1 MSKKQPKAAVGES
14 AANPQKKQA
23 ELPNGTQPQ
32 EILRV
37 SGDNAEVVPPVEQ
50 PKLAG
55 ESVVRTDSLVRAGD
69 EQVQEDKPEPAPA
82 SESEATADEAADD
95 GESDA
100 GHAFDEA
107 TPPLVEEPAHVF
119 VPARKMQ
126 KGDSLRCAQFS
137 YLGQTHDL
145 RGILVSLAENDL
157 VLELPTLGTLWPV
170 LMTRVSLSANPMGT
184 FVGSWQ
190 HVESDYPKLG
200 DDAEFDARFRK
211 AALDESKSIMAPKWN
226 PPRKARAGYT
236 WVLVKLSLQLAG
248 FNEKGELVKRF
259 SAGEHAELSTKSIA
273 DISIAV
279 EPV

>member
-1 MSKKQPKAAVGES
+1 MSRKQPKGADTGS
-14 AANPQKKQA
+14 ASSPQKKHA
-23 ELPNGTQPQ
+23 DSPGGTPAQ
-32 EILRV
+32 EVLRV
-37 SGDNAEVVPPVEQ
+37 GGEKAEVAHPAEQ
-50 PKLAG
+50 HKPAS
-55 ESVVRTDSLVRAGD
+55 ESVVRNDSLVRAGD
-69 EQVQEDKPEPAPA
+69 EQAQEDKPAPV
-82 SESEATADEAADD
+82 SESAATEGEAVDDGDLVAEAA
-95 GESDA
+95 SDTT
-100 GHAFDEA
+100 
-107 TPPLVEEPAHVF
+107 TPVPAEEPTPAF

-126 KGDSLRCAQFS
+126 KGDSLRCAHFS

-145 RGILVSLAENDL
+145 RGIVVSLAENDL

-170 LMTRVSLSANPMGT
+170 RMTRVSLSANPMGT

-190 HVESDYPKLG
+190 HVESDYPELG

-211 AALDESKSIMAPKWN
+211 SALDESKSIAAQKWN

-236 WVLVKLSLQLAG
+236 WVLVKLSLQMSG
-248 FNEKGELVKRF
+248 FNAKGELVKRF

>member
-1 MSKKQPKAAVGES
+1 MSRKQPKGADIGS
-14 AANPQKKQA
+14 ASNPQKKPA
-23 ELPNGTQPQ
+23 DSHGGAPVQ
-32 EILRV
+32 EVLRV
-37 SGDNAEVVPPVEQ
+37 SGEKAEVVPPAE
-50 PKLAG
+50 PHKPAS
-55 ESVVRTDSLVRAGD
+55 ESVVRTDSLVRAGE

-95 GESDA
+95 GDSDTES
-100 GHAFDEA
+100 AFDSA
-107 TPPLVEEPAHVF
+107 TPLPVEEPVSAF

-137 YLGQTHDL
+137 YLGQTHDI
-145 RGILVSLAENDL
+145 RGIVVSLAENDL

-170 LMTRVSLSANPMGT
+170 LMVRVSLSASPMGT

-200 DDAEFDARFRK
+200 EDVDFDARFRK
-211 AALDESKSIMAPKWN
+211 SALDESKSIMAKKWN

-236 WVLVKLSLQLAG
+236 WVLVKLSLQMSG
-248 FNEKGELVKRF
+248 FNAKGELVKRF
-259 SAGEHAELSTKSIA
+259 SAGEHAELSTKAIA
-273 DISIAV
+273 DIAIAV